1 MRSNRT
7 TLKSHF
13 RLLTTAIA
21 ISCAMPWTAALA
33 QADQVAEALKAL
45 DLNKAETTARAQ
57 LKELEALSTAPD
69 ATAAQAKDLALRKR
83 QAQTAL
89 ATVLSAQAWVADDRY
104 RSNRIAGN
112 DIIALIVLALLAGS
126 ILMIV
131 LRYGPQKPKIVEQIA
146 ERAEKIKTEQRDD
159 SLRQTGAAFFSLLI
173 LGAAGAVI
181 LGAGWMTLHLVAEIE
196 KSNADNP
203 KARAAYDEAKKLM
216 SEARAQKTPP
226 VAFEDYD
233 VLTLY
238 STFLSKTGNLKL
250 SNAVTMRA
258 IALRNRSSRC
268 NLQNGQRTP
277 RDE

>member
-1 MRSNRT
+1 
-7 TLKSHF
+7 
-13 RLLTTAIA
+13 
-21 ISCAMPWTAALA
+21 MPWTAALA

>member
-7 TLKSHF
+7 TLKSHL

-33 QADQVAEALKAL
+33 QADPVAEALKAG
-45 DLNKAETTARAQ
+45 DLTKAETTARAQ
-57 LKELEALSTAPD
+57 LKEVETLIAAPA
-69 ATAAQAKDLALRKR
+69 ATSAQANDLSMRKR

-89 ATVLSAQAWVADDRY
+89 ATVLSAQAWEADDRY
-104 RSNRIAGN
+104 RSKRIAGN

-146 ERAEKIKTEQRDD
+146 ERAEKVKTEQRDD

-173 LGAAGAVI
+173 LGVAGAVI
-181 LGAGWMTLHLVAEIE
+181 FGAGWMTLHLVAEIE
-196 KSNADNP
+196 RANADNP

-216 SEARAQKTPP
+216 SEARAQKNPP
-226 VAFEDYD
+226 VVFEDYD

-238 STFLSKTGNLKL
+238 STFLSKTGNAKL

-268 NLQNGQRTP
+268 NLQTGQRTP
-277 RDE
+277 